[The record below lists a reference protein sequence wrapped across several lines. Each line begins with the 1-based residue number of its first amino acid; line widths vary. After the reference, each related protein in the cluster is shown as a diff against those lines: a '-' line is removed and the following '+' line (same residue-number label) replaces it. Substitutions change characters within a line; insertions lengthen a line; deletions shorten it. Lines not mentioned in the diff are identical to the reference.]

1 MNNVIIVFKDGELK
15 LEVNVRDNRESI
27 WLHHQQIAELFDCDV
42 KTINKHISNVLKE
55 KLNEQVVVAKFES
68 TTKHGAIERILKT
81 KEKLQSALRILLETK
96 DVSDITVSSLCEVA
110 DINRSTF
117 YVYYSNI
124 QDCFEEITDS
134 IMDEM
139 RTLLQ
144 NNLNPSQE
152 GFLLVYF
159 RTARKYKNVF
169 LAIHRQGVHNST
181 IQKMVDINNDWLH
194 GELFIPTSSN
204 RLEYNFIFSG
214 FYGMVEMWLQ
224 NGCKESDE
232 QLINILKKFYVVN
245 R

>member
-1 MNNVIIVFKDGELK
+1 
-15 LEVNVRDNRESI
+15 
-27 WLHHQQIAELFDCDV
+27 
-42 KTINKHISNVLKE
+42 
-55 KLNEQVVVAKFES
+55 
-68 TTKHGAIERILKT
+68 
-81 KEKLQSALRILLETK
+81 
-96 DVSDITVSSLCEVA
+96 
-110 DINRSTF
+110 
-117 YVYYSNI
+117 
-124 QDCFEEITDS
+124 
-134 IMDEM
+134 MDEM

>member
-1 MNNVIIVFKDGELK
+1 LQGTESEKIIPIMDK
-15 LEVNVRDNRESI
+15 
-27 WLHHQQIAELFDCDV
+27 
-42 KTINKHISNVLKE
+42 
-55 KLNEQVVVAKFES
+55 
-68 TTKHGAIERILKT
+68 RILKT
-81 KEKLQSALRILLETK
+81 KEKLQSALRILLEKK

-110 DINRSTF
+110 NINRSTF